1 MFENTRSTMD
11 IRLGLCCIN
20 TEMRNRKKPIFSSR
34 TVRLATIQK
43 KGIASVK
50 ELALENLRDTIE
62 ILTECP
68 RIGIHV
74 FRLSSEIFPHAT
86 NPRCCGY
93 DMDFANDL
101 LVELGN
107 TAKKLGV
114 RLTAHPG
121 QFNVLGSTNKA
132 TVNNTVSELN
142 YQAEMFDRM
151 GMGNDSVMVIHGGGL
166 SGNKRAAKQRWVDNF
181 ALLSRSAQERL
192 VLENC
197 EKCYSV
203 KDCIDISYM
212 VCEKYG
218 FHVPVVVDSHHYDC
232 YNILHPDNQFTEIDK
247 YMPCVLETWH
257 SREIRPKVHI
267 SEQGSGKV
275 GHHSDYVE
283 VIPQYFLDISSVYG
297 TGFDIM
303 IEAKMKE
310 KAIFHLMKNYPELFP
325 L

>member
-1 MFENTRSTMD
+1 MD
-11 IRLGLCCIN
+11 VRLGLCCIN
-20 TEMRNRKKPIFSSR
+20 TEMRERKTPIFSSR

-43 KGIASVK
+43 KGIDFVK
-50 ELALENLRDTIE
+50 DLALENLRDTIK
-62 ILTECP
+62 ILEECA

-86 NPRCCGY
+86 NPRCSGY
-93 DMDFANDL
+93 TMDFANEL
-101 LVELGN
+101 LIELGE
-107 TAKKLGV
+107 TARRLNI

-121 QFNVLGSTNKA
+121 QFNVLGSIKES
-132 TVNNTVSELN
+132 TVLQTIAELN

-151 GMGNDSVMVIHGGGL
+151 GMDQDSVMVIHGGGL
-166 SGNKRAAKQRWVDNF
+166 NGDKEAAKQRWVENF
-181 ALLSRSAQERL
+181 SKLSPSAQERL

-203 KDCIDISYM
+203 KDCLDISYAINNR
-212 VCEKYG
+212 YG

-232 YNILHPDNQFTEIDK
+232 YNILHPEDPFTEIDS
-247 YMPCVLETWH
+247 YIPCVLETWYK
-257 SREIRPKVHI
+257 RDIRPKVHI
-267 SEQGSGKV
+267 SEQGAGKI

-283 VIPQYFLDISSVYG
+283 VIPEYFLDIGRIFG

-310 KAIFHLMKNYPELFP
+310 KAMFHLMKNYPELFP
-325 L
+325 ADSLNK